1 MEKNDAV
8 RFFGHMRIFV
18 RTRGEAPMSNNWL
31 RFRGTLL
38 RMRGSGGEYPLWFA
52 GLHAHSNK
60 FPISSGWVLDKSGGP
75 FWLSVKR
82 VQKSGERT
90 AIVCSASIV
99 ALRTR
104 FAF

>member
-1 MEKNDAV
+1 
-8 RFFGHMRIFV
+8 
-18 RTRGEAPMSNNWL
+18 MSNNWL